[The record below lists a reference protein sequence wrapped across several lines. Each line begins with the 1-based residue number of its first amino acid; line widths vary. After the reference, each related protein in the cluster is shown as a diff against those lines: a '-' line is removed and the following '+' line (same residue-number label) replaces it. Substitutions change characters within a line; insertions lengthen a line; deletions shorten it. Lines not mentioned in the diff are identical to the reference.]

1 MTVAAFNLA
10 CEECHESV
18 GILAGAVEKFL
29 CWRCAAE
36 KAFGGK
42 DVSPANA
49 LATQGAG
56 QVAVP
61 AIPGGSTAAQ
71 TVVSPTHQ
79 SVGVSF
85 RCPQCNRTKPW
96 NLRRPPWPG
105 AVCYDCFLA
114 LGGVPGGSRS

>member
-29 CWRCAAE
+29 CWRCTAD

-42 DVSPANA
+42 DVSVVAATKPGPAAPVPAN
-49 LATQGAG
+49 
-56 QVAVP
+56 
-61 AIPGGSTAAQ
+61 PGGTTAAQ
-71 TVVSPTHQ
+71 TVVPPTP
-79 SVGVSF
+79 SAGLSF
-85 RCPQCNRTKPW
+85 RCPQCNRSKPW
-96 NLRRPPWPG
+96 NLQRPPWPG

-114 LGGVPGGSRS
+114 GRGATRPGGA